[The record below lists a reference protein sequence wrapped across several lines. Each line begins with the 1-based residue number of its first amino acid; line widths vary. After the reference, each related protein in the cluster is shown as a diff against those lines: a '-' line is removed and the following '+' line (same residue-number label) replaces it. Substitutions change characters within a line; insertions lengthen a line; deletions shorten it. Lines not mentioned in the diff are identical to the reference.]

1 MNIDNKEEACKWFME
16 FQSSSKTTMPESRK
30 YKITGNRVLFRE
42 MRHYI
47 HSSEVKKK
55 QGQHEI
61 KCPQSSR
68 TRNIGCTATVHL
80 RLERQ

>member
-42 MRHYI
+42 MRHCI

-55 QGQHEI
+55 
-61 KCPQSSR
+61 
-68 TRNIGCTATVHL
+68 
-80 RLERQ
+80 